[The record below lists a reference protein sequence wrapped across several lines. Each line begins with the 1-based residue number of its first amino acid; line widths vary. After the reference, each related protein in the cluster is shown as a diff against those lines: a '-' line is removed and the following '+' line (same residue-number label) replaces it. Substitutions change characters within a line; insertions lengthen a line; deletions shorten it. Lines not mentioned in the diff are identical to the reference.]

1 MNTLPGKWGGIRR
14 NSGRPRGGVRDSRR
28 QIHTAIIQQG
38 VEGCAQVVRD
48 LVLAGRGDEVLKIWC
63 GTLSV
68 YEETKAQKARDKKAD
83 SILAEALTLPL
94 LLD

>member
-1 MNTLPGKWGGIRR
+1 MKTLPSKWGGVRR
-14 NSGRPRGGVRDSRR
+14 NSGRSKGGVRDARR
-28 QIHTAIIQQG
+28 QIHRALIQKG

-63 GTLSV
+63 ETLSV
-68 YEETKAQKARDKKAD
+68 YAETKEQKAREQKVN
-83 SILAEALTLPL
+83 SILTEALSLPL